1 MPVVVLQEFK
11 IDGDDRSTTNYD
23 AIAEHLGMDTNPPGG
38 MIVHTAGWDEE
49 SGVFRIVEVWETQ
62 EDSERFRRERLQ
74 PALDARLGAGN
85 NAPAP
90 PDHVGSYE
98 LHNLISRG

>member
-1 MPVVVLQEFK
+1 MPFVVLQEFK
-11 IDGDDRSTTNYD
+11 IAGDDRSTTNYD
-23 AIAEHLGMDTNPPGG
+23 DVSEHLGLDTNPPDG

-49 SGVFRIVEVWETQ
+49 GGVFRVLEVWETK

-74 PALDARLGAGN
+74 PAFEEKLGADN
-85 NAPAP
+85 DVR
-90 PDHVGSYE
+90 PDRDASYE